1 MLPSQTHGENKSMK
15 LKDIIPLNG
24 NTQLLDGGA
33 MFGNAPKEMWK
44 SWVPNDEMN
53 RISLACRCLLIQ
65 ENGKNYLFE
74 TGVGSFFEPKLKER
88 FGVVEKE
95 HVLLKSLKEHGLS
108 HEEIDF
114 VILSHLHF
122 DHAGGTL
129 SSYEEG
135 EHLLFPNA
143 MYYVSKDHWL
153 RAKNPH
159 PRDKASF
166 VPILNELLEKSGRL
180 VLVEKDK
187 PNTLAPFVTF
197 HFSNGHTPGLMLSEI
212 HLEDGPLV
220 FASDLIPGAPW
231 VHVPISM
238 GYDRFPELVIDE
250 KKILLDRLVSEN
262 GKLFFTHDTLCAVG
276 KVCKDIKGKFFSEK
290 LI

>member
-1 MLPSQTHGENKSMK
+1 MK
-15 LKDIIPLNG
+15 IEDIIPLNG

-44 SWVPNDEMN
+44 SWIASDELN
-53 RISLACRCLLIQ
+53 RIPLACRCLLIKKD
-65 ENGKNYLFE
+65 GKNYLFE
-74 TGVGSFFEPKLKER
+74 TGIGSFFEPKLKER

-95 HVLLKSLKEHGLS
+95 HVLLKSLKEHDLT
-108 HEEIDF
+108 HEQIDY

-129 SSYEEG
+129 SSYDDG
-135 EHLLFPNA
+135 EIHLLFPNA
-143 MYYVSKDHWL
+143 KYYVGKDHWK
-153 RAKNPH
+153 RAQNPH

-180 VLVEKDK
+180 VLVENNGLSD
-187 PNTLAPFVTF
+187 LAPFVTF
-197 HFSNGHTPGLMLSEI
+197 RFSHGHTPGLMLSEI

-220 FASDLIPGAPW
+220 FVSDLIPGAAW

-250 KKILLDRLVSEN
+250 KRELLSELITKG
-262 GKLFFTHDTLCAVG
+262 GKLFFTHDMSCAIG
-276 KVCKDIKGKFFSEK
+276 KLSQDAKGKFFTTQ
-290 LI
+290 LL

>member
-1 MLPSQTHGENKSMK
+1 MK
-15 LKDIIPLNG
+15 LNEIIPLDG

-44 SWVPNDEMN
+44 SWISADEMN
-53 RISLACRCLLIQ
+53 RIPLACRCLLVKN
-65 ENGKNYLFE
+65 EGKYLLFE

-88 FGVVEKE
+88 FGIVEQE
-95 HVLLKSLKEHGLS
+95 HVLLASLKKHGIT
-108 HEEIDF
+108 HEQIDA

-129 SSYEEG
+129 SSYDG
-135 EHLLFPNA
+135 GTPHLLFPNA
-143 MYYVSKDHWL
+143 KYYVSQEHWL

-166 VPILNELLEKSGRL
+166 IPVLNELLEKSGRL
-180 VLVEKDK
+180 VLVEKDGK
-187 PNTLAPFVTF
+187 SDLSPFVTF

-220 FASDLIPGAPW
+220 FVSDLIPGLAW
-231 VHVPISM
+231 VHISISM
-238 GYDRFPELVIDE
+238 GYDRYPELVIDE
-250 KKILLDRLVSEN
+250 KKEFLNDLIKRN
-262 GKLFFTHDTLCAVG
+262 GKLFFTHDIHCAVG
-276 KVCKDIKGKFFSEK
+276 KLCQDEKGKFFATK
-290 LI
+290 VI